1 MPLPATFALKKHLL
15 HRAPVVIAK
24 SIGTHVTSFLE
35 IKFHFQA
42 NKGGS
47 GREIIIA
54 IYNISTELLF
64 HFHYSPPLI

>member
-1 MPLPATFALKKHLL
+1 MSLPATLSLKKHLRR
-15 HRAPVVIAK
+15 RALVVIAK

-54 IYNISTELLF
+54 IYNIS
-64 HFHYSPPLI
+64 